1 MLPLEDADLV
11 LTTYH
16 TIVSDFGDKSSPLH
30 AMEWYRVVLDEGI
43 SIHYIQ
49 EMKASLTAFS
59 SYHPTTSHNI
69 LQGRKRAES
78 KIPLVSHRYT
88 YPEQTR

>member
-1 MLPLEDADLV
+1 MLEDADIV

-43 SIHYIQ
+43 SEPDREI
-49 EMKASLTAFS
+49 
-59 SYHPTTSHNI
+59 
-69 LQGRKRAES
+69 
-78 KIPLVSHRYT
+78 
-88 YPEQTR
+88 